1 MLGGMRTLMWS
12 VCLIILPVYALCLVF
27 RETLGSQVGHGAG
40 YFNSVP
46 RSFFTVFR
54 CIIIGDFADD
64 QGRPVFLM
72 ITESFGWAWG
82 VFYGMLSVFMT
93 FGLFNVIMA
102 MFVDNVV
109 ETGKARERQARK
121 WRLRNDAYF
130 ASKISELLSIVM
142 QYSEP
147 HEQCRPGSDPPSL
160 KKLRSLKN
168 STDVDVFELIPDGM
182 QITPEVFAKL
192 RSDPQVCA
200 IFDDL
205 DIADDDQYS
214 LFDTLDVD
222 GSGTVDMHELCDGM
236 LKLRGDACRSDIIAI
251 NYMLQALQVHVH
263 GFNQSFLHKLQSQ
276 EDRIHQMHAVL
287 CEGTASAAMAECAR
301 RDRSAAWSIGHA

>member
-54 CIIIGDFADD
+54 CIVIGDCADD
-64 QGRPVFLM
+64 AGRPIFLL
-72 ITESFGWAWG
+72 ITEKYGWIWG
-82 VFYGMLSVFMT
+82 VIYGVMSVFMT

-109 ETGKARERQARK
+109 ETAKVRDRTARK
-121 WRLRNDAYF
+121 WRLRDDAYF
-130 ASKISELLSIVM
+130 ALKVSELLRVVM
-142 QYSEP
+142 EYTQPRQVTSS
-147 HEQCRPGSDPPSL
+147 QVKGSSSSKRRASFAGLDIL
-160 KKLRSLKN
+160 GL
-168 STDVDVFELIPDGM
+168 PDGM
-182 QITPEVFAKL
+182 EITPEVFDKL
-192 RSDPQVCA
+192 RSDPKVCT
-200 IFDDL
+200 IFDEL
-205 DIADDDQYS
+205 DIADDDQYN
-214 LFDTLDVD
+214 LFAMLDVD
-222 GSGTVDMHELCDGM
+222 GSGTIDLHELCDGIM
-236 LKLRGDACRSDIIAI
+236 KLRGDACRSDIIAI